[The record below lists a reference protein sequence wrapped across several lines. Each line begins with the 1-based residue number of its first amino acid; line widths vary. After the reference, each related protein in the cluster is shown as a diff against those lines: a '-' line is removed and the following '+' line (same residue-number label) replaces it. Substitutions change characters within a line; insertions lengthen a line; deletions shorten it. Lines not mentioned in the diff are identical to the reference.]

1 MDSIKITFILHVYT
15 LRMVYFTPLCF
26 YFWNCLTSS
35 VLSKLWLMNHL
46 SETCIYSQKAND
58 NLFIIER
65 NLGLFE
71 TDSCKLMYTFST
83 QILYDLHPTVTW
95 KRNHFTPLLN
105 LHKNEKKKKKITY
118 YFEFQ
123 DGVSFTLGPCKHRLR
138 HC

>member
-1 MDSIKITFILHVYT
+1 MFISIEKK
-15 LRMVYFTPLCF
+15 LCF

-46 SETCIYSQKAND
+46 TETCIYSQKAHD

-71 TDSCKLMYTFST
+71 TDSCKLMYTFSA
-83 QILYDLHPTVTW
+83 QILYDLHPTVAW

-105 LHKNEKKKKKITY
+105 LHKNEKKITY

-123 DGVSFTLGPCKHRLR
+123 DGVSFTLGPCKHGLM